1 MNELTTDINAMQAE
15 IERLQNQVNDLVLAV
30 QGQHLGL
37 EWVSEKQTRDLLQV
51 SSSSLLRLRK
61 AGEIRASKL
70 AGRVF
75 YNISDINKLLNRN
88 ARKI

>member
-1 MNELTTDINAMQAE
+1 MLSTEIKDLKNQIQVLTSKVE
-15 IERLQNQVNDLVLAV
+15 
-30 QGQHLGL
+30 GQHLGL

>member
-1 MNELTTDINAMQAE
+1 MLSTELKD
-15 IERLQNQVNDLVLAV
+15 LKNQIQVLTSKV
-30 QGQHLGL
+30 EGQHLGL

-75 YNISDINKLLNRN
+75 YKISDINKLLNRN